1 MSSVSSI
8 STSSIASLYSEA
20 SSQRRQRPDAS
31 TMAEDLFAKLDTTGK
46 GYIEQSD
53 LTSAISA
60 LSSTSS
66 SGSNSASELFSQLDS
81 DGDGKVTQDELTTSL
96 QKLAESLDSQF
107 DEMRMQGGMPPPPP
121 PGEDDAGFTEE
132 ELTDQL
138 AEIGGTDSSRAS
150 LISNVVNNFDAAD
163 TNEDGKVSFQE
174 AIAYDK
180 ANPASSSSSTTD
192 STNST
197 DSTSS
202 ATSVASSDT
211 TDAQVFRQLMD
222 LLRTY
227 GSADDSTK
235 NLVSTLVTSA

>member
-8 STSSIASLYSEA
+8 STSSIASMYSEQT
-20 SSQRRQRPDAS
+20 SQRRQKPDAS
-31 TMAEDLFAKLDTTGK
+31 AMAEDLFAKLDTTGK

-53 LTSAISA
+53 LTSALSNA
-60 LSSTSS
+60 SSTSTT
-66 SGSNSASELFSQLDS
+66 GTTSASEIFSQLDS
-81 DGDGKVTQDELTTSL
+81 DGDGKVTQDELKTSI

-107 DEMRMQGGMPPPPP
+107 DEMRMQAGMPPPPP
-121 PGEDDAGFTEE
+121 PAESDAGFTEE

-138 AEIGGTDSSRAS
+138 AEIGSTDSARAS

-180 ANPASSSSSTTD
+180 ANPTSSSSSTTD
-192 STNST
+192 STSST
-197 DSTSS
+197 DSATST
-202 ATSVASSDT
+202 TSVASSDK
-211 TDAQVFRQLMD
+211 TDAQVFRQLME

-227 GSADDSTK
+227 GDADDSTK
-235 NLVSTLVTSA
+235 NLLSTLVTSA

>member
-31 TMAEDLFAKLDTTGK
+31 TMAEDLFTKLDTTGK

-66 SGSNSASELFSQLDS
+66 SGSSTSASELFSQLDS

-138 AEIGGTDSSRAS
+138 AEIGGTVSSRAS

-180 ANPASSSSSTTD
+180 ANPASSSSSTE

-202 ATSVASSDT
+202 ATSVASGDT

>member
-53 LTSAISA
+53 LTSAISG

-66 SGSNSASELFSQLDS
+66 SGSSASELFSQLDS

-107 DEMRMQGGMPPPPP
+107 DEMRMQGGMAPPPPP
-121 PGEDDAGFTEE
+121 SESDAGFTEE

-138 AEIGGTDSSRAS
+138 AEIGGTDSARAS

-180 ANPASSSSSTTD
+180 ANPASSTS
-192 STNST
+192 ST